1 MKKAEKII
9 LIIILSAIFLFTIF
23 LISLTVN
30 SENINGIS
38 SVTSNTDSKIYS
50 AMEEAEPISSSEETH
65 EPSSDTSHNIVSNS
79 SLSPSSQ
86 NNKISSSDKPSSLS
100 QKPTSSV
107 TSSVTSNSKMVWVTK
122 TGKKYHRIS
131 NCGNAKSAI
140 QVTQKDAETLGLA
153 PCGNCW

>member
-38 SVTSNTDSKIYS
+38 SVTNNTDSKIYS
-50 AMEEAEPISSSEETH
+50 AREEAEPISSSEKIQD
-65 EPSSDTSHNIVSNS
+65 PSSDTSHNTDFNS
-79 SLSPSSQ
+79 FLSTSSQ
-86 NNKISSSDKPSSLS
+86 NNNKISSADNPSFLS
-100 QKPTSSV
+100 QKPTSPV
-107 TSSVTSNSKMVWVTK
+107 SSVTSNSKMVWITK
-122 TGKKYHRIS
+122 TGKRYHRIS
-131 NCGNAKSAI
+131 NCGNAKSVI